1 MKKIR
6 TAIIPVAGRGTR
18 LMPLTR
24 TTPKE
29 LLPVYDRPV
38 IDLIVQ
44 EAIDA
49 GIENVILIIST
60 EKESIR
66 NHFIENSQVSFV
78 YQNEPK
84 GDGHAIAQAIPE
96 LNKDE
101 SVLVLFGDE
110 LIDNAGGKNA
120 AKQLIE
126 AYEKNQAPIIGLQNV
141 PRAQVSKY
149 GIVQLNA
156 QEEVETIQEKPII
169 EAAFSTLAVIGKY
182 VLTPEVLNLLHE
194 TEAHSDGEIRL
205 SGTFQKMLSE
215 SQKLSACVIEGE
227 RFDTGSFDGLLAAG
241 NHYSNY
247 KVQTTKYK

>member
-1 MKKIR
+1 MKKVR

-18 LMPLTR
+18 LMPLTK
-24 TTPKE
+24 TTSKE

-38 IDLIVQ
+38 IEFIVQ

-49 GIENVILIIST
+49 GIENIILVISP

-66 NHFIENSQVSFV
+66 THFSGNPHISFV
-78 YQNEPK
+78 YQNEPL

-96 LNKDE
+96 LEKNE
-101 SVLVLFGDE
+101 PVLVLFGDE
-110 LIDNAGGKNA
+110 LIDNEGGENA
-120 AKQLIE
+120 ATQLLKMFE
-126 AYEKNQAPIIGLQNV
+126 RTNRSIIGLQSV

-149 GIVQLNA
+149 GIVKLGT
-156 QEEVETIQEKPII
+156 QEEVETIQEKPSL
-169 EAAFSTLAVIGKY
+169 EAAFSTLAIVGKY
-182 VLTPEVLNLLHE
+182 ILTSDVLELLHE

-215 SQKLSACVIEGE
+215 SQKLSACVIDGE

-241 NHYSNY
+241 NHFAR
-247 KVQTTKYK
+247 